1 MQFIQMFDNK
11 ILEFIRINLHTPM
24 MDKIVPIVT
33 SLGNMGL
40 IWIVIGLAFIA
51 NKKYRKYGFIMLCTL
66 CIGALIGDGIIKPI
80 VARARPFNFVE
91 NIQLLIKAPTSYSF
105 PSGHTMS
112 SFAAATIIYIANKK
126 MGIGAFLLAALIGF
140 SRMYLYVHY
149 PSDVLV
155 GCVLGI
161 TLSTCVYKIISP
173 KYDKKFNK

>member
-1 MQFIQMFDNK
+1 MQFIQIFDNK
-11 ILEFIRINLHTPM
+11 VLEFIRINLHSPM
-24 MDKIVPIVT
+24 MDKTVPIIT

-40 IWIVIGLAFIA
+40 VWIIVGLAFIA

-66 CIGALIGDGIIKPI
+66 CIGVLIGDGIMKPLVGRI
-80 VARARPFNFVE
+80 RPFNFVE
-91 NIQLLIKAPTSYSF
+91 NIELLIKPPSSFSF

-112 SFAAATIIYIANKK
+112 SFAAATIIYKANKR

-161 TLSTCVYKIISP
+161 ILSTCVYKIISP
-173 KYDKKFNK
+173 KYDKKFN